1 MKKRVLVFTA
11 VIGMLLWYGLITGI
25 KFTVT
30 HLLLVI
36 Q

>member
-1 MKKRVLVFTA
+1 MPKKTLTIVVVL
-11 VIGMLLWYGLITGI
+11 GMLLWYGLITGI